1 MQMST
6 PANIPLKFEK
16 IVIWTAI
23 GLQDGSALD
32 AIRSAIGES
41 PYIFDYIDIYGVHET
56 GHLGVVVLSCD
67 SEDYDYKLVQVARP
81 KPTPVQE
88 DSQATVTMDTLNDT
102 MDKLAEVEKLKEKQ
116 RDLYT
121 RQQAEKAKLDE
132 LAEFMKGGE

>member
-23 GLQDGSALD
+23 GSQDEVSALD
-32 AIRSAIGES
+32 AIRSAIDES
-41 PYIFDYIDIYGVHET
+41 PYIDEY
-56 GHLGVVVLSCD
+56 VVVLSCD

-102 MDKLAEVEKLKEKQ
+102 MDMLAEVEKLTEKQ

>member
-32 AIRSAIGES
+32 AIRSAIDES
-41 PYIFDYIDIYGVHET
+41 PYIDEY
-56 GHLGVVVLSCD
+56 VVVLSCD

>member
-32 AIRSAIGES
+32 AIRSAIDES
-41 PYIFDYIDIYGVHET
+41 PYIAEY
-56 GHLGVVVLSCD
+56 VVVLSCEV
-67 SEDYDYKLVQVARP
+67 EDYDYQLVQVARP
-81 KPTPVQE
+81 KFTPVQE

-116 RDLYT
+116 RDTAL
-121 RQQAEKAKLDE
+121 RADMNRAKLDD
-132 LAEFMKGGE
+132 LAESMKGGE

>member
-32 AIRSAIGES
+32 AIRSAIDES
-41 PYIFDYIDIYGVHET
+41 PYIDEY
-56 GHLGVVVLSCD
+56 VVVLSCD
-67 SEDYDYKLVQVARP
+67 REDYDYRLVQVARP
-81 KPTPVQE
+81 KFTPVQE

-116 RDLYT
+116 RDTAL
-121 RQQAEKAKLDE
+121 RADMNRAKLDD
-132 LAEFMKGGE
+132 LAESMQGGE